1 MILRGFSRRAPIGPG
16 SAAGARSQLVGAA
29 GRPDLSLLEAT
40 RMTKTSLGS
49 IDELQRIPSPG
60 PAPQA
65 LACDGTDIWVASAE
79 TFRLY
84 GIRGNTGAVFE
95 EAEAPGRP
103 IGMTVTGDALRI
115 VTSEHHDSRYIRR
128 YVVGHGFKKE
138 SLACPDD
145 TGSFLAYDG
154 DNLFLSQR
162 FNQSILQIDMWGE
175 VQRTI
180 AAPRQICGMVIV
192 NGCFFLMTTDGPDEP
207 DDYRL
212 LRLDARKPEPE
223 VTELAR
229 VPFLAR
235 SLAWDGAKFWTSA
248 RRDNEIVAFAAIG
261 L

>member
-1 MILRGFSRRAPIGPG
+1 M
-16 SAAGARSQLVGAA
+16 
-29 GRPDLSLLEAT
+29 LEAT
-40 RMTKTSLGS
+40 GMTNETLAT
-49 IDELQRIPSPG
+49 IDELVRIPSPG

-79 TFRLY
+79 TNRLY
-84 GIRGNTGAVFE
+84 GLRGNTGAVFE
-95 EAEAPGRP
+95 EAEAPGTP
-103 IGMTVTGDALRI
+103 IGMVVTGDALRM

-162 FNQSILQIDMWGE
+162 FKQRILQLDMWGE

-180 AAPRQICGMVIV
+180 EAPRQICGMVIV
-192 NGCFFLMTTDGPDEP
+192 NARFFLMTTADRDEP

-212 LRLDARKPEPE
+212 IRLDARKPEPE
-223 VTELAR
+223 ITELAR
-229 VPFLAR
+229 VPFMAR
-235 SLAWDGAKFWTSA
+235 SLAWDGTKFWTSA
-248 RRDNEIVAFAAIG
+248 RRANEIVAFGAIG
-261 L
+261 I

>member
-1 MILRGFSRRAPIGPG
+1 
-16 SAAGARSQLVGAA
+16 
-29 GRPDLSLLEAT
+29 
-40 RMTKTSLGS
+40 MTNETLAS

-79 TFRLY
+79 THRLY
-84 GIRGNTGAVFE
+84 GLRGNTGAVFE
-95 EAEAPGRP
+95 EAEAPGSP
-103 IGMTVTGDALRI
+103 IGMVVTGDTLRM
-115 VTSEHHDSRYIRR
+115 VTSENNDSRYIRR
-128 YVVGHGFKKE
+128 YIVAHGFKTDA
-138 SLACPDD
+138 LACPDD

-162 FNQSILQIDMWGE
+162 FKQRILQIDMWGE
-175 VQRTI
+175 VQREI

-192 NGCFFLMTTDGPDEP
+192 NGCFFLMTTADRDAP

-212 LRLDARKPEPE
+212 MRLDARKPEPA

-229 VPFLAR
+229 VPFMAR
-235 SLAWDGAKFWTSA
+235 SLAWDGTKFWTSA

-261 L
+261 V